1 VVRIACKTA
10 DLLPLDAIE
19 DLQGGL
25 KKRSKKD
32 IELITKWFNEA
43 DDKIEFLNEL
53 RTFISS
59 LSPQKSQPVDRILWV
74 PVDIVQANDYNPN
87 SVASIEMELLYV
99 SISHD
104 GYTQPIVTVYDKELD
119 KYIIV
124 DGFHRYFI
132 AKTKADISKRINGR
146 IPIVVIDKDITERMA
161 STVRHN
167 RARGEHMVTGMSNL
181 VFQMLDNGMSEAEI
195 CQELGMQPEEVL
207 KLKHITGFSKLFENA
222 EYSKA
227 WMTKYQ
233 IRQKAKMQQENKNE

>member
-1 VVRIACKTA
+1 MPIYSEKIMTKSQ
-10 DLLPLDAIE
+10 E
-19 DLQGGL
+19 
-25 KKRSKKD
+25 
-32 IELITKWFNEA
+32 ELITKWFNEA

-104 GYTQPIVTVYDKELD
+104 GYTQPIVTVYDKELG

-233 IRQKAKMQQENKNE
+233 IRQKAKMQENNSEQREPKA

>member
-1 VVRIACKTA
+1 MTKSQ
-10 DLLPLDAIE
+10 E
-19 DLQGGL
+19 
-25 KKRSKKD
+25 
-32 IELITKWFNEA
+32 ELITKWFNEA

-87 SVASIEMELLYV
+87 SVASIEMGLLYV

-104 GYTQPIVTVYDKELD
+104 GYTQPIVTVYDKELG

-233 IRQKAKMQQENKNE
+233 IRQKAKMQENNSEQREPYSYFAAQQERS

>member
-1 VVRIACKTA
+1 MTKSQ
-10 DLLPLDAIE
+10 E
-19 DLQGGL
+19 
-25 KKRSKKD
+25 
-32 IELITKWFNEA
+32 ELITKWFNEA

-104 GYTQPIVTVYDKELD
+104 GYTQPIVTVYDKELG

-146 IPIVVIDKDITERMA
+146 IPIVVIDKGITERMA
-161 STVRHN
+161 STIRHN

-233 IRQKAKMQQENKNE
+233 IRQKAKMQENNSEQREPKA

>member
-1 VVRIACKTA
+1 MTKNQEE
-10 DLLPLDAIE
+10 LLT
-19 DLQGGL
+19 
-25 KKRSKKD
+25 R
-32 IELITKWFNEA
+32 WFDEA
-43 DDKIEFLNEL
+43 EDKIEFLNGL
-53 RTFISS
+53 RTFVSS

-104 GYTQPIVTVYDKELD
+104 GYTQPIVTVYDKELG

-233 IRQKAKMQQENKNE
+233 IRQKAKMQENNSEQREPKA

>member
-1 VVRIACKTA
+1 MTKSQ
-10 DLLPLDAIE
+10 E
-19 DLQGGL
+19 
-25 KKRSKKD
+25 
-32 IELITKWFNEA
+32 ELITKWFNEA

-104 GYTQPIVTVYDKELD
+104 GYTQPIVTVYDKELG

-132 AKTKADISKRINGR
+132 AKAKADISKRINGR

-233 IRQKAKMQQENKNE
+233 IRQKAKMQENNSEQREPKA

>member
-1 VVRIACKTA
+1 MTKNQEE
-10 DLLPLDAIE
+10 LLT
-19 DLQGGL
+19 
-25 KKRSKKD
+25 R
-32 IELITKWFNEA
+32 WFDEA
-43 DDKIEFLNEL
+43 EDKIEFLNEL

-104 GYTQPIVTVYDKELD
+104 GYTQPIVTVYDKELG

-146 IPIVVIDKDITERMA
+146 IPIVVIDKGITERMA
-161 STVRHN
+161 STIRHN

-233 IRQKAKMQQENKNE
+233 IRQKAKMQENNSEQREPKA

>member
-1 VVRIACKTA
+1 MTKSQ
-10 DLLPLDAIE
+10 E
-19 DLQGGL
+19 
-25 KKRSKKD
+25 
-32 IELITKWFNEA
+32 ELITKWFNEA

-104 GYTQPIVTVYDKELD
+104 GYTQPIVTVYDKELG

-132 AKTKADISKRINGR
+132 AKTKVDISKRINGR

>member
-1 VVRIACKTA
+1 MTKSQEE
-10 DLLPLDAIE
+10 LLT
-19 DLQGGL
+19 
-25 KKRSKKD
+25 R
-32 IELITKWFNEA
+32 WFDEA
-43 DDKIEFLNEL
+43 EDKIEFLNGL
-53 RTFISS
+53 RTFVSS
-59 LSPQKSQPVDRILWV
+59 LSPQKSQPVDRVLWV
-74 PVDIVQANDYNPN
+74 PVDMVQANDYNPN

-104 GYTQPIVTVYDKELD
+104 GYTQPIVTVYDKELG

-207 KLKHITGFSKLFENA
+207 KLKHITGFSRLFENA

-233 IRQKAKMQQENKNE
+233 IRQKAKMQENNSEQREPKA

>member
-1 VVRIACKTA
+1 MPIYSEKIMTKSQ
-10 DLLPLDAIE
+10 E
-19 DLQGGL
+19 
-25 KKRSKKD
+25 
-32 IELITKWFNEA
+32 ELITKWFNEA

-104 GYTQPIVTVYDKELD
+104 GYTQPIVTVYDKELG

-207 KLKHITGFSKLFENA
+207 KLKHITGFSKLFANA

-233 IRQKAKMQQENKNE
+233 IRQKAKMQENNSEQREPKA

>member
-1 VVRIACKTA
+1 MTKNQ
-10 DLLPLDAIE
+10 E
-19 DLQGGL
+19 
-25 KKRSKKD
+25 
-32 IELITKWFNEA
+32 ELITKWFNEA

-104 GYTQPIVTVYDKELD
+104 GYTQPIVTVYDKELG

-207 KLKHITGFSKLFENA
+207 KLKHITGFSKLFANA

-233 IRQKAKMQQENKNE
+233 IRQKAKMQENNSEQREPKA

>member
-1 VVRIACKTA
+1 MTKSQ
-10 DLLPLDAIE
+10 E
-19 DLQGGL
+19 
-25 KKRSKKD
+25 
-32 IELITKWFNEA
+32 ELITKWFNEA

-104 GYTQPIVTVYDKELD
+104 GYTQPIVTVYDKELG

-167 RARGEHMVTGMSNL
+167 RARGKHMVTGMSNL

-233 IRQKAKMQQENKNE
+233 IRQKAKMQENNSEQREPKA

>member
-1 VVRIACKTA
+1 MTKSQ
-10 DLLPLDAIE
+10 E
-19 DLQGGL
+19 
-25 KKRSKKD
+25 
-32 IELITKWFNEA
+32 ELITKWFNEA

-104 GYTQPIVTVYDKELD
+104 GYTQPIVTVYDKELG

-233 IRQKAKMQQENKNE
+233 IRQKAKMQENNSEQRESYSYFAAQQERS

>member
-1 VVRIACKTA
+1 MTKSQ
-10 DLLPLDAIE
+10 E
-19 DLQGGL
+19 
-25 KKRSKKD
+25 
-32 IELITKWFNEA
+32 ELITKWFNEA

-59 LSPQKSQPVDRILWV
+59 LSPQKSQPVDRILWA

-104 GYTQPIVTVYDKELD
+104 GYTQPIVTVYDKELG

-233 IRQKAKMQQENKNE
+233 IRQKAKMQENNSEQREPKA

>member
-1 VVRIACKTA
+1 MTKNQEE
-10 DLLPLDAIE
+10 LLT
-19 DLQGGL
+19 
-25 KKRSKKD
+25 R
-32 IELITKWFNEA
+32 WFDEA
-43 DDKIEFLNEL
+43 EDKIEFLNGL
-53 RTFISS
+53 RTFVSS
-59 LSPQKSQPVDRILWV
+59 LSPQKSQPVDRVLWV
-74 PVDIVQANDYNPN
+74 PVDMVQANDYNPN

-104 GYTQPIVTVYDKELD
+104 GYTQPIVTVYDKELG

-233 IRQKAKMQQENKNE
+233 IRQKAKMQENNSEQRESYSYFAAQQERS

>member
-1 VVRIACKTA
+1 MPIYSETRMTKNQEE
-10 DLLPLDAIE
+10 LLT
-19 DLQGGL
+19 
-25 KKRSKKD
+25 R
-32 IELITKWFNEA
+32 WFDEA
-43 DDKIEFLNEL
+43 EDKIEFLNGL
-53 RTFISS
+53 RTFVSS
-59 LSPQKSQPVDRILWV
+59 LSPQKSQPVDRVLWV
-74 PVDIVQANDYNPN
+74 PVDMVQANDYNPN

>member
-1 VVRIACKTA
+1 MTKNQEE
-10 DLLPLDAIE
+10 LLT
-19 DLQGGL
+19 
-25 KKRSKKD
+25 R
-32 IELITKWFNEA
+32 WFDEA
-43 DDKIEFLNEL
+43 EDKIEFLNEL

-104 GYTQPIVTVYDKELD
+104 GYTQPIVTVYDKELG

-207 KLKHITGFSKLFENA
+207 KLKHITGFSKLFANA

-233 IRQKAKMQQENKNE
+233 IRQKAKMQENNSEQREPKA

>member
-1 VVRIACKTA
+1 MTKSQEE
-10 DLLPLDAIE
+10 LLT
-19 DLQGGL
+19 
-25 KKRSKKD
+25 R
-32 IELITKWFNEA
+32 WFDEA
-43 DDKIEFLNEL
+43 EDKIEFLNGL

-104 GYTQPIVTVYDKELD
+104 GYTQPIVTVYDKELG

-233 IRQKAKMQQENKNE
+233 IRQKAKMQENNSEQREPKA

>member
-1 VVRIACKTA
+1 MTKNQEE
-10 DLLPLDAIE
+10 LLT
-19 DLQGGL
+19 
-25 KKRSKKD
+25 R
-32 IELITKWFNEA
+32 WFDEA
-43 DDKIEFLNEL
+43 EDKIEFLNGL

-104 GYTQPIVTVYDKELD
+104 GYTQPIVTVYDKELG

-233 IRQKAKMQQENKNE
+233 IRQKAKMQENNSEQREPKA

>member
-1 VVRIACKTA
+1 MTKSQ
-10 DLLPLDAIE
+10 E
-19 DLQGGL
+19 
-25 KKRSKKD
+25 
-32 IELITKWFNEA
+32 ELITKWFNEA

-104 GYTQPIVTVYDKELD
+104 GYTQPIVTVYDKELG

-207 KLKHITGFSKLFENA
+207 KLKHITGFSRLFENA

>member
-1 VVRIACKTA
+1 MTKSQ
-10 DLLPLDAIE
+10 E
-19 DLQGGL
+19 
-25 KKRSKKD
+25 
-32 IELITKWFNEA
+32 ELITKWFNEA

-74 PVDIVQANDYNPN
+74 PVDMVQANDYNPN

-104 GYTQPIVTVYDKELD
+104 GYTQPIVTVYDKELG

-233 IRQKAKMQQENKNE
+233 IRQKAKMQENNSEQRESYSYFTAQQERS

>member
-1 VVRIACKTA
+1 MTKSQ
-10 DLLPLDAIE
+10 E
-19 DLQGGL
+19 
-25 KKRSKKD
+25 
-32 IELITKWFNEA
+32 ELITKWFNEA

-104 GYTQPIVTVYDKELD
+104 GYTQPIVTVYDKELG

-233 IRQKAKMQQENKNE
+233 IRQKAKMQENNSEQREPKA

>member
-1 VVRIACKTA
+1 MVRIACKTA

>member
-1 VVRIACKTA
+1 MTKNQEE
-10 DLLPLDAIE
+10 LLT
-19 DLQGGL
+19 
-25 KKRSKKD
+25 R
-32 IELITKWFNEA
+32 WFDEA
-43 DDKIEFLNEL
+43 EDKIEFLNGL
-53 RTFISS
+53 RTFVSS
-59 LSPQKSQPVDRILWV
+59 LSPQKSQPVDRVLWV
-74 PVDIVQANDYNPN
+74 PVDMVQANDYNPN

-132 AKTKADISKRINGR
+132 AKTKSDIYQRINGR
-146 IPIVVIDKDITERMA
+146 IPIVVIDKDIADRMA

-207 KLKHITGFSKLFENA
+207 KLKHITGFSKLFANA

>member
-1 VVRIACKTA
+1 MTKNQEE
-10 DLLPLDAIE
+10 LLT
-19 DLQGGL
+19 
-25 KKRSKKD
+25 R
-32 IELITKWFNEA
+32 WFDEA
-43 DDKIEFLNEL
+43 EDKIEFLNGL
-53 RTFISS
+53 RTFVSS
-59 LSPQKSQPVDRILWV
+59 LSPQKSQPVDRVLWV
-74 PVDIVQANDYNPN
+74 PVDMVQANDYNPN

-104 GYTQPIVTVYDKELD
+104 GYTQPIVTVYDKELG

-233 IRQKAKMQQENKNE
+233 IRQKAKMQENNSEQREPKA

>member
-1 VVRIACKTA
+1 MTKSQ
-10 DLLPLDAIE
+10 E
-19 DLQGGL
+19 
-25 KKRSKKD
+25 
-32 IELITKWFNEA
+32 ELITKWFNEA

-104 GYTQPIVTVYDKELD
+104 GYTQPIVTVYDKELG

-207 KLKHITGFSKLFENA
+207 KLKHITGFSKLFANA

-233 IRQKAKMQQENKNE
+233 IRQKAKMQENNSEQREPKA